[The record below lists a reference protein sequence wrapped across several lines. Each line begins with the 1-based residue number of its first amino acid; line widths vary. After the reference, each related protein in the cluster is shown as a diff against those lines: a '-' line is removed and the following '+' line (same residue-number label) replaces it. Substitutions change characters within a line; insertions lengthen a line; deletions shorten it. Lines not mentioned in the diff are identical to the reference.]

1 MAQQIFAAA
10 DALEVRSHFTY
21 FDGDITDD
29 HTPLNA
35 IGVPTIDLIDF
46 DFPWWHTAEDKI
58 DKVSAES
65 LRTVGAVAAY
75 YLSELALK

>member
-1 MAQQIFAAA
+1 MAQGIFAAA
-10 DALEVRSHFTY
+10 DALKLRNYFTY
-21 FDGDITDD
+21 FDAGITDD

-35 IGVPTIDLIDF
+35 IGIPTIDLIDF
-46 DFPWWHTAEDKI
+46 DFPAWHTAEDKI

-65 LRTVGAVAAY
+65 LQTVGRVAAY